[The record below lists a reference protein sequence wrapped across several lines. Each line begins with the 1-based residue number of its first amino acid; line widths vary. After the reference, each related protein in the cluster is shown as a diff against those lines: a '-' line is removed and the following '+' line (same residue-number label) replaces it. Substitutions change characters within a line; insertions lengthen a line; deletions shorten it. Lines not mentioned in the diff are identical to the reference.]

1 MRILVLLAFL
11 MPVAIGI
18 TACFHHHQKQV
29 VVEPIAAPPM
39 K

>member
-1 MRILVLLAFL
+1 MRILVLLAVL
-11 MPVAIGI
+11 MPVVVGI

-29 VVEPIAAPPM
+29 LVEPIGAPPM